1 MTADRPDRTVS
12 ATFVNLPV
20 ADLKKSIAFFERLG
34 FTFDS
39 RFTDDSAACLVLGP
53 GRYAMLITQPRFK
66 DLTPYVLVD
75 AHRSTEVLVA
85 LQFGS
90 RAAVDE
96 VTNEALAAG
105 GKDFRPVE
113 DHGWMYGRAFQDPDG
128 HIWELISMDR
138 AALAQ
143 RGGDSMAIASQ
154 ER

>member
-1 MTADRPDRTVS
+1 MTAGRPDRTVS

-20 ADLKKSIAFFERLG
+20 ADLKKSIIFFERLG
-34 FTFDS
+34 FTFDP

-66 DLTPYVLVD
+66 DFTPYVLVD

-90 RAAVDE
+90 RAEVDE

-105 GKDFRPVE
+105 GKAFRPTE
-113 DHGWMYGRAFQDPDG
+113 DHGWMYGRAFQDLDG
-128 HIWELISMDR
+128 HIWEPFFMDVDAMQ
-138 AALAQ
+138 AA
-143 RGGDSMAIASQ
+143 MQ
-154 ER
+154 EVKP